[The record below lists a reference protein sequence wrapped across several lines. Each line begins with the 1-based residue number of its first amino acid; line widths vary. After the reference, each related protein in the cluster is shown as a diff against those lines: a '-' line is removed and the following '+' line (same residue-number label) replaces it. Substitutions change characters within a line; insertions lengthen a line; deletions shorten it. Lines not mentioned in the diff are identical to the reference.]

1 MKNFTN
7 NFKQFT
13 SRLSARWLIMA
24 LMMLVGTSSA
34 WAKYVYL
41 KPGVWAKAN
50 AKFAVWHWK
59 DGSNGQW
66 TSFNSN
72 VKEGDYYKVEI
83 SDNSTHFKWV
93 RFNPAASSPAWD
105 GNKWAEMGDYTYN
118 SGNLITVNGW
128 DNYSQSTYTPPT
140 TYTGTITFKR
150 PSTWTVVPNVHMY
163 SDCGDIAN
171 NQAMEPLGTASD
183 GSVWYEYKYTY
194 TTTCTKF
201 TVMFNKNGDWNYES
215 GKVVN
220 GYTLGDDYCLT
231 YSGNK
236 NGEVT
241 SVDCPV
247 FCNTVAKPTITLV
260 SSPVK
265 CGDDITAGLITIDD
279 YDDSKYTYTL
289 NKDGNATTIVYN
301 NGYAITEKGSYT
313 VTADVSGN
321 SCGAQTSDPQEV
333 TVTDNTPTINSFT
346 VTSASD
352 KVCKGSFVTLTATH
366 VNGATY
372 AWYKGAS
379 TTPIS
384 GATAY
389 TYSPTIT
396 ENTTFKVVVTKTNN
410 GCPATAEATST
421 IQVIEPAAA
430 PALNPKSATV
440 CGGDAFKL
448 PNIDGVTWSLD
459 GKPTTGSQPGIANNT
474 DAAIIKTFQA
484 VKEVDGCPSAPADYI
499 VTVNPTPVITGESVA
514 QPGKANAINLK
525 LQDNLVADW
534 SVDPTA
540 DFSYTTNIN
549 STAFSAETNGTYT
562 ITATTKEGCS
572 ATHSVTVKDASY
584 VYVRRPKEGDGTN
597 VYTNWYVNSNEE
609 GGPLYIKRGS
619 IIAGDASKNNEGGS
633 LMTEAFTDCKGFIW
647 DRYEIATGQTQ
658 FHVHAAN
665 EKAKNRYATF
675 SQAGIITDNQ
685 DYYFTLSGWSDGQ
698 YGVTITNTTDPRKPT
713 VHASGSTT
721 LGADKFAALY
731 VTDCSGKEIDAYQ
744 WEYCRTQDGD
754 YQPYSSVCSYT
765 FEKKDVV
772 KTETSDAGKTNN
784 IRPSEFGYYRCK
796 VTYKDGTTATSATE
810 HILGSY
816 SRSFTSN
823 IPVLVVNTG
832 SKGFPDCTGISGQTA
847 SLNAS
852 KFKAKRSVDVKIY
865 EGKTLV
871 YDRKARMNYRGSS
884 SLNFVKK
891 SYAFCPGDANC
902 EEKDG
907 QADYVKTAKLNMLGV
922 GKACDKDWVL
932 YAAAADPSL
941 MRNRLV
947 FDSYK
952 AMTGKWGVNSRYV
965 ELIVDGVYKGVYVFM
980 DKITMN
986 TERVKVD
993 EDKGFIVKFDKTD
1006 REDRVGGLN
1015 GIIGDEKTF
1024 KTSHTGKDDI
1034 RTYDTDIDQR
1044 FEIEYPEKDDY
1055 KTGWKARVDGI
1066 QGMFQA
1072 FEDALKQGDYATVQK
1087 YIDYTSWADWFI
1099 INEFTKNVDA
1109 YRASCIFVYTGEA
1122 GAKIEARPL
1131 WDQELSFNNQAS
1143 TGTNN
1148 KGSNSTT
1155 GLLIQNSNVYSDA
1168 FKAPFWFTGGGSDI
1182 EGGLLSDPCFVQVV
1196 KERWNMHQSGA
1207 LSKKSLEDLVDKYE
1221 DDLAPEGTTDNAQ
1234 KRETTF
1240 WNGKSRGK
1248 CDCSYKTNN
1257 TTATGYQNKTFEESK
1272 GTITNWISD
1281 DAASGAKGRR
1291 AGLTTAINGLTG
1303 ASFSIQIIP
1312 SEAYTTP
1319 WEPVEIAVSVT
1330 PAGYDYKLEYTDNDL
1345 GSVANTIIKE
1355 EGDKITYRIPRPN
1368 DWGAGDAEEGKRTD
1382 IEYGIKATLSVQEGT
1397 TVCGSQAA
1405 PTSTAKIILQ
1415 DEPNE
1420 NCQQP

>member
-13 SRLSARWLIMA
+13 SRLSARWLIMT
-24 LMMLVGTSSA
+24 LMLLMGTSSV
-34 WAKYVYL
+34 WGWTVIYDNTDTKWDEVYL
-41 KPGVWAKAN
+41 YVGKDDWSECNLKMTEYDKNLFVFKGSGWDDAKEVVFADKALGGSATGSICTRLKNDNAINPKVTYSKNKDFSKIYKYKATGLTSSDANCSDEVRYYWPDNNSMVETTFNGNVIQLAGNFNDWGSSTDYCVSTNNSTCSFEKELTAADNYQFKIVIDGVW
-50 AKFAVWHWK
+50 
-59 DGSNGQW
+59 
-66 TSFNSN
+66 
-72 VKEGDYYKVEI
+72 Y
-83 SDNSTHFKWV
+83 
-93 RFNPAASSPAWD
+93 
-105 GNKWAEMGDYTYN
+105 
-118 SGNLITVNGW
+118 SGNTVTVDGDKIQFQNPWNNNSSFTASNDGIYTFNVDKDKKVWIT
-128 DNYSQSTYTPPT
+128 YRTSCTAPT
-140 TYTGTITFKR
+140 TALDLSKEDIVKCADDVLVPGTITI
-150 PSTWTVVPNVHMY
+150 NNY
-163 SDCGDIAN
+163 SDYNSENVFYLGDT
-171 NQAMEPLGTASD
+171 E
-183 GSVWYEYKYTY
+183 YTY
-194 TTTCTKF
+194 TTISDNGGKIGGINTSKEY
-201 TVMFNKNGDWNYES
+201 TVS
-215 GKVVN
+215 
-220 GYTLGDDYCLT
+220 
-231 YSGNK
+231 
-236 NGEVT
+236 
-241 SVDCPV
+241 
-247 FCNTVAKPTITLV
+247 VAKKCGTSYSEKKSTNITIESSNVKNTPTLEIT
-260 SSPVK
+260 PIVK
-265 CGDDITAGLITIDD
+265 CGTSYNPGELKITNYDENYIYTI
-279 YDDSKYTYTL
+279 SPTLGTPTINGNIATYVI
-289 NKDGNATTIVYN
+289 NGNSEI
-301 NGYAITEKGSYT
+301 EYT
-313 VTADVSGN
+313 VTATHKTYSTCSSPATQKVTITDNSATIAAETAINQNFCTGDVITLTVTEGQGTYNWVSTNGGQVISQKTN
-321 SCGAQTSDPQEV
+321 SV
-333 TVTDNTPTINSFT
+333 TVTQSGTYTVTATNASGCVSNEVVFT
-346 VTSASD
+346 VTD
-352 KVCKGSFVTLTATH
+352 
-366 VNGATY
+366 
-372 AWYKGAS
+372 
-379 TTPIS
+379 S
-384 GATAY
+384 GVM
-389 TYSPTIT
+389 I
-396 ENTTFKVVVTKTNN
+396 
-410 GCPATAEATST
+410 
-421 IQVIEPAAA
+421 
-430 PALNPKSATV
+430 
-440 CGGDAFKL
+440 
-448 PNIDGVTWSLD
+448 
-459 GKPTTGSQPGIANNT
+459 
-474 DAAIIKTFQA
+474 
-484 VKEVDGCPSAPADYI
+484 
-499 VTVNPTPVITGESVA
+499 
-514 QPGKANAINLK
+514 
-525 LQDNLVADW
+525 
-534 SVDPTA
+534 
-540 DFSYTTNIN
+540 
-549 STAFSAETNGTYT
+549 
-562 ITATTKEGCS
+562 
-572 ATHSVTVKDASY
+572 
-584 VYVRRPKEGDGTN
+584 
-597 VYTNWYVNSNEE
+597 
-609 GGPLYIKRGS
+609 
-619 IIAGDASKNNEGGS
+619 
-633 LMTEAFTDCKGFIW
+633 
-647 DRYEIATGQTQ
+647 
-658 FHVHAAN
+658 
-665 EKAKNRYATF
+665 
-675 SQAGIITDNQ
+675 
-685 DYYFTLSGWSDGQ
+685 
-698 YGVTITNTTDPRKPT
+698 
-713 VHASGSTT
+713 HASGSTT

-832 SKGFPDCTGISGQTA
+832 SKGFPDCTGLSNQTA
-847 SLNAS
+847 SKNAS
-852 KFKAKRSVDVKIY
+852 TFKAKRSVDVKIY
-865 EGKTLV
+865 EGETLV

-922 GKACDKDWVL
+922 GQACDKDWVL

-947 FDSYK
+947 FDSFK

-986 TERVKVD
+986 TERVEVD

-1015 GIIGDEKTF
+1015 GVLGDEKTF
-1024 KTSHTGKDDI
+1024 KTSYTGEDDI

-1143 TGTNN
+1143 KGTSD
-1148 KGSNSTT
+1148 KGSNSTA
-1155 GLLIQNSNVYSDA
+1155 GLLIQHSNVYSDA
-1168 FKAPFWFTGGGSDI
+1168 FGAPFWFTGGGSEI
-1182 EGGLLSDPCFVQVV
+1182 TGGLLSDPCFVQVV

-1207 LSKKSLEDLVDKYE
+1207 LSKKSLEDLVDEYE
-1221 DDLAPEGTTDNAQ
+1221 DDLAPEGTTENAQ
-1234 KRETTF
+1234 TRETTF
-1240 WNGKSRGK
+1240 WDGKSRGK
-1248 CDCSYKTNN
+1248 CDCSYETSNA
-1257 TTATGYQNKTFEESK
+1257 TATGYQNKTFEESK

-1330 PAGYDYKLEYTDNDL
+1330 PAGYDYKLEYTGDNNL
-1345 GSVANTIIKE
+1345 GGVANTIIKE
-1355 EGDKITYRIPRPN
+1355 EGDKITYRIPRP
-1368 DWGAGDAEEGKRTD
+1368 DAWGTGNESVEGERTD

-1405 PTSTAKIILQ
+1405 PSSTGKIILQ

-1420 NCQQP
+1420 KCD